1 VLLTGWRRQFFRSAS
16 KRFRVARQ
24 QKNFGAQFGE
34 CGSRCAA
41 YSLGSATDNGALPG
55 KGLLHAVKLARL
67 ARLVSCFLFLV
78 AIERPHPFGYNRIL
92 LFFKF
97 LQMDI

>member
-1 VLLTGWRRQFFRSAS
+1 
-16 KRFRVARQ
+16 
-24 QKNFGAQFGE
+24 
-34 CGSRCAA
+34 
-41 YSLGSATDNGALPG
+41 LGSATYNGALPG

-67 ARLVSCFLFLV
+67 ARLVSGFFFLV

-97 LQMDI
+97 LEMDIFQ